1 MEQKNIDT
9 ILETMAEK
17 IRDLEFEL
25 RLREYDCEK
34 AKEDAEKAAEE
45 NLVLRSE
52 ITRLAE
58 KVAYLECGSLR
69 ER

>member
-25 RLREYDCEK
+25 KLREYDFEK
-34 AKEDAEKAAEE
+34 AKEEAEKAAEE

>member
-1 MEQKNIDT
+1 MEQKNMET
-9 ILETMAEK
+9 ILVALAEK
-17 IRDLEFEL
+17 IRELEFEL
-25 RLREYDCEK
+25 QLREYDCEK
-34 AKEDAEKAAEE
+34 AKVEAEKAAEE

-58 KVAYLECGSLR
+58 KVAYLECGSVG

>member
-25 RLREYDCEK
+25 KLREYDCEK
-34 AKEDAEKAAEE
+34 AKVEAEKAAEE

-58 KVAYLECGSLR
+58 KVAYLECGSVG